1 MAFDDVRLPEEVES
15 GSVAYPRF
23 QTTIVTLGRG
33 AEQRNVDWAQ
43 QRMKFDIS
51 YGISSEE
58 EFMAVVNF
66 FYARMGRARGFR
78 FKDWTD
84 YKVSNQY
91 IGVGDGTR
99 TKWQL
104 FRRYSSGG
112 VNYDR
117 KIICPVSGSSTV
129 YVDGSPVSHTLNTT
143 TGEVT
148 LAVAPAAAKNIYA
161 SFEFDV
167 PVRFDSDELP
177 VNISVFNA
185 AAIGSIELVELPTR
199 T

>member
-129 YVDGSPVSHTLNTT
+129 YVDGSPVSHTF
-143 TGEVT
+143 
-148 LAVAPAAAKNIYA
+148 YA